1 MTRRIIVNDDCP
13 AIKECFSM
21 SIITKEQLFPLLLQ
35 MNSWQDWDYLYFK
48 DIQLLHNHLI
58 ETGLREEFRDNFNPL
73 IADALVKIWT
83 KVADKDSAGD
93 HFQSLLQDHSLGR
106 FMMYFSQHKSVEFW
120 SKPLIDFMSNFFEHQ
135 IVNPM
140 MDPVIDRLAKDL
152 VTLFGPE
159 NKYLTSS
166 LVMNADRKNKT
177 LNLTWTLMTSPSSTR
192 VSDEVLREDLKR
204 LCNKFSLTGKI
215 LPQSS
220 METAPDVLRNFF
232 TSTRSQREEEYERKR
247 KEIHDKKNEIQKRRE
262 ERAKR
267 LQETINAKKVT
278 QSQVKNQASQLNKPK
293 KTLQSSFLTAK
304 NDVSFL
310 SISSSSPGE
319 VSLPPSL
326 SSSDSVPEA
335 VMEVEVIDDAA
346 ASHLV
351 NTFASQL
358 SSKRKRQSSVKD
370 ISKASSREQVEN
382 QDKILDETSN
392 EVAAETAEESQ
403 SMVTGQDSGCCE
415 YFQESYEV
423 YFQEVEE
430 DVSILHDCHQKLLI
444 ICSL

>member
-13 AIKECFSM
+13 AIKECFNM
-21 SIITKEQLFPLLLQ
+21 SIMTKEQLFPLLLQ

-48 DIQLLHNHLI
+48 DIQSLHNHLI

-106 FMMYFSQHKSVEFW
+106 FMMYFAQNKSVEFW

-166 LVMNADRKNKT
+166 LLMNADRKNKT
-177 LNLTWTLMTSPSSTR
+177 LNLTWTFMTSPSSTR
-192 VSDEVLREDLKR
+192 VSDQVLREDLKR

-220 METAPDVLRNFF
+220 METAPDVLRHSSLLPLEVKGKKN
-232 TSTRSQREEEYERKR
+232 TKGKR

-293 KTLQSSFLTAK
+293 K
-304 NDVSFL
+304 DVA
-310 SISSSSPGE
+310 I
-319 VSLPPSL
+319 
-326 SSSDSVPEA
+326 
-335 VMEVEVIDDAA
+335 I
-346 ASHLV
+346 
-351 NTFASQL
+351 
-358 SSKRKRQSSVKD
+358 
-370 ISKASSREQVEN
+370 ISKCKQ
-382 QDKILDETSN
+382 
-392 EVAAETAEESQ
+392 
-403 SMVTGQDSGCCE
+403 
-415 YFQESYEV
+415 
-423 YFQEVEE
+423 
-430 DVSILHDCHQKLLI
+430 
-444 ICSL
+444 